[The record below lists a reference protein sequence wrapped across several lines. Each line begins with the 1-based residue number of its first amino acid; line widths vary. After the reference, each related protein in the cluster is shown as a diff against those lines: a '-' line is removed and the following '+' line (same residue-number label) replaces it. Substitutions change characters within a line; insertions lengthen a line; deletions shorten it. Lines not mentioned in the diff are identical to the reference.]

1 MQFYKSVYK
10 MAAKIIF
17 LYEFN
22 EEKCPLVEE
31 MELPFYKIIYK
42 VVLQAK
48 RLSEKV
54 PTK

>member
-1 MQFYKSVYK
+1 

-42 VVLQAK
+42 VV
-48 RLSEKV
+48 V
-54 PTK
+54 INIIVYYDG